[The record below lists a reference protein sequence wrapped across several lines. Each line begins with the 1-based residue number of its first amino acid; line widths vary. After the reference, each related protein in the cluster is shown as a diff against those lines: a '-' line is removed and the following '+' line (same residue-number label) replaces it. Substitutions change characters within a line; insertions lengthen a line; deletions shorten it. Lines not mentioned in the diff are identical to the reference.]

1 MSTLKTPFLISL
13 VTTTFLILLIVVD
26 TLSAS
31 LQQHEKTQLTVGY
44 LPAVK
49 GVLKDKQ
56 GLSISGAILLALEEI
71 NNDTTILPNVHLN
84 LRWNDTRG
92 DTVVSTRAI
101 TEMIC
106 DGVSTIFGP
115 EGTCHTEAIVT
126 QSRNIPMM
134 SYVSCCQ
141 LFSNNQ
147 TRQYTII
154 HPIPLLIFA
163 EMFRL
168 QSFSNSNIRQ
178 N

>member
-1 MSTLKTPFLISL
+1 MSTLKTSFLILL
-13 VTTTFLILLIVVD
+13 VTTTLFF
-26 TLSAS
+26 TLHADAS
-31 LQQHEKTQLTVGY
+31 TSQKTQLTVGY

-71 NNDTTILPNVHLN
+71 NNDTSLLPNVHLN

-92 DTVVSTRAI
+92 DTVISTRAI

-134 SYVSCCQ
+134 SYRCSDYKPSAIPTFARTEPPDIQV
-141 LFSNNQ
+141 NN
-147 TRQYTII
+147 THSLR
-154 HPIPLLIFA
+154 
-163 EMFRL
+163 
-168 QSFSNSNIRQ
+168 
-178 N
+178 